1 REEAAAS
8 LTSYRVVQ
16 SRWGR
21 RVGSI
26 PRDPGGGGSL
36 PPPRRAPHGTG
47 GGQIFANQSSKWHGA
62 RGARVGSQPLRSLRL
77 AGDSVIPGIFYAP
90 GLRIPRR
97 EKFIRQNEKPIER
110 GRPWCMLLRVGSGRP
125 PAPSSHLSQGRSV
138 HQGSITG

>member
-1 REEAAAS
+1 SEARRFARGADRIGSPSGPTRPLPPIGGRSIAMSFREEAAAS

-97 EKFIRQNEKPIER
+97 
-110 GRPWCMLLRVGSGRP
+110 
-125 PAPSSHLSQGRSV
+125 
-138 HQGSITG
+138 